1 MSAIA
6 DALAARR
13 TRPDDFATVLATIF
27 ARRYTGSFTVHCVEG
42 VPRVV
47 EVPGEQVRLT
57 AAPPP
62 APPAAGGLDTPPEP
76 HDPS

>member
-1 MSAIA
+1 VTIA
-6 DALAARR
+6 TALDARR

-57 AAPPP
+57 AAPPT
-62 APPAAGGLDTPPEP
+62 APTAAGGLDTPPRVP
-76 HDPS
+76 DAS